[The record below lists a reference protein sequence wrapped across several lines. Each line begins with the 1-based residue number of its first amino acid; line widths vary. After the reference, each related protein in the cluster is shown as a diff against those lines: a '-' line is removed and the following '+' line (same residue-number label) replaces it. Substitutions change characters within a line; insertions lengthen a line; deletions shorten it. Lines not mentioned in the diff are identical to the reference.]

1 MGDMKASKML
11 DVVME
16 YHYNV
21 ERSDLRSNVI
31 FGCECGCGGD
41 SYDAES
47 WKEMC
52 EDYDK
57 ALADF
62 NALCNT
68 LGIENDLEIE
78 K

>member
-1 MGDMKASKML
+1 MKASEMMNISM
-11 DVVME
+11 D
-16 YHYNV
+16 YHFFV

-31 FGCECGCGGD
+31 FGCECGCGGN
-41 SYDAES
+41 YYNAQS
-47 WKEMC
+47 WAEMC
-52 EDYDK
+52 DDYDK